1 MKPRSE
7 LELSYDRVARHY
19 AAEYFD
25 ELSRKPF
32 DRELL
37 DRFAESVS
45 GAGEVWEIGCGPGQI
60 ARYLKDRGVRISGI
74 DLSEKMVDAARSANA
89 DISFARG
96 DMLALNFPDNSLS
109 GIVSFYAIIHLQRSD
124 IARALREM
132 FRVLEPAGRLLVSF
146 HGGEGELH
154 RDEWYGEPVSIDVTL
169 ITHEEMLEYLRVAGF
184 SDARVIAREP
194 YEFEYPTR
202 RMYALAAKPMS
213 R

>member
-1 MKPRSE
+1 MKKPSE
-7 LELSYDRVARHY
+7 LESSYDRVARHY

-37 DRFAESVS
+37 DRFAESIS
-45 GAGEVWEIGCGPGQI
+45 GAGEVCEIGCGPGQI
-60 ARYLKDRGVRISGI
+60 ARHLKDRGVRINGI

-96 DMLALNFPDNSLS
+96 DMLALDFQDNSLS
-109 GIVSFYAIIHLQRSD
+109 GIVSFYAIIHLKRAD
-124 IARALREM
+124 VTRALKEM
-132 FRVLEPAGRLLVSF
+132 FRVLEPAGQLLVSF

-154 RDEWYGEPVSIDVTL
+154 RDEWYGEPVSVDVTL
-169 ITHEEMLEYLRVAGF
+169 MTHDEMLSYLRAVGF
-184 SDARVIAREP
+184 SDAKVIEREP

-202 RMYALAAKPMS
+202 RMYALARKAMS
-213 R
+213 Q